1 MVVAAVILT
10 LLFAYGVVV
19 VLYQLN
25 NIGQQSVFEVMFT
38 LIVTMVLAVLIIFII
53 TEGI

>member
-10 LLFAYGVVV
+10 LLFAYGCVVV
-19 VLYQLN
+19 VYQLE

-38 LIVTMVLAVLIIFII
+38 LIISVVLAVLIIFIM